1 QTGTAA
7 RRAGI
12 AMEGLGGI
20 DVEVLPLTR
29 TGGVGCFLILI
40 GGQDSPHALH
50 RERRMPPPALS
61 ESEKDQRLAQVER
74 ENFELREFL
83 QATMEQHEAA
93 KEELKSAHEEVL
105 SANEEFQ
112 STNEELETSK
122 EELQS
127 TNEELTTTIEE
138 LRTRNRLLGVLN
150 IELHKAR
157 GASDEARAYAD
168 TIIETVRNPL
178 VVLDRDLR
186 ILRTNKA
193 FCSEFDI

>member
-1 QTGTAA
+1 S
-7 RRAGI
+7 RRPSRH
-12 AMEGLGGI
+12 ESRPPS
-20 DVEVLPLTR
+20 LP
-29 TGGVGCFLILI
+29 
-40 GGQDSPHALH
+40 
-50 RERRMPPPALS
+50 LS
-61 ESEKDQRLAQVER
+61 ESQKDRRIDQLER
-74 ENFELREFL
+74 ENVELREFL

-127 TNEELTTTIEE
+127 ANEELITTNDE
-138 LRTRNRLLGVLN
+138 LRERNRLLGVLN

-186 ILRTNKA
+186 ILRTN
-193 FCSEFDI
+193 